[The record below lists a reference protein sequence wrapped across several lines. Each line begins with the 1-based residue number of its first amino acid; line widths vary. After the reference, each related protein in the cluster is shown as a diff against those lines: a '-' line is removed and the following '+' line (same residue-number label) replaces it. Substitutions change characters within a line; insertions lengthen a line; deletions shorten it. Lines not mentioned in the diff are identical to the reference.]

1 MIHLAHGFIVSLG
14 LVGSGEESS
23 PLSADS
29 SLSELLRLVQYLMAA
44 AILYIIKLVK
54 DSKGASTETH
64 SEIQTEIAE
73 VRQLAK
79 TNFET
84 NNTMIAEV
92 LTKVEALEKR

>member
-1 MIHLAHGFIVSLG
+1 MIHTVHAYIVSLG

-54 DSKGASTETH
+54 DSKGNSAETH
-64 SEIQTEIAE
+64 TEIQSEIAE
-73 VRQLAK
+73 VRTLAK
-79 TNFET
+79 ENFKT
-84 NNTMIAEV
+84 NNDMIAEV